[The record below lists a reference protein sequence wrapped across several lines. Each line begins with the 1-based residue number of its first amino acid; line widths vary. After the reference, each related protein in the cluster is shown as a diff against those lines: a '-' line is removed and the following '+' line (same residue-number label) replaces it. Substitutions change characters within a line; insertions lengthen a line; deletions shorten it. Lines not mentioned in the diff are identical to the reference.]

1 MEKLSKSINEA
12 VASSSFMA
20 DVMTKVDNI
29 VLNFLHWLEFSGRYR
44 IEELSNG
51 YHRMVIDC
59 NWYLDVNEVN
69 DDIKASFSDKGD
81 FWSFKEIVLNAFW
94 KYSLNLYQEEAMK
107 LEI

>member
-1 MEKLSKSINEA
+1 MERLSKSISEA
-12 VASSSFMA
+12 VTSSSFMA
-20 DVMTKVDNI
+20 EVMKKVDNI
-29 VLNFLHWLEFSGRYR
+29 AMNFLQWLEFSGRYR

-51 YHRMVIDC
+51 YYRMVIDC
-59 NWYLDVNEVN
+59 DWHLDIKEVN

-81 FWSFKEIVLNAFW
+81 FWAFKEIVLNAFW